1 MGKWRECQTA
11 VFAYS
16 SGFPYYPAHMALQI
30 GIVGLPNVGKST
42 LFSAITKKQVD
53 CANYPFCTIDPNVGV
68 VEVPDERL
76 QALAQLDQSAKIV
89 PAVIEFVDIAGL
101 VKGASEGQGLGNQF
115 LAHIRET
122 DAIAQV
128 VRAFDDSNILHVDG
142 SINPLRDAETIN
154 TELGLADLESLNKRL
169 ANVEKQMK
177 SGPSKLLTQEKDVLQ
192 KAFAMLN
199 EGKMLRDGEWTDEE
213 RAFLREIHPLT
224 LKPMLYVVNVSES
237 QIQDGSWQ
245 ERVHGIKGAFVPVCV
260 KMESELAGLSGED
273 KREYMESV
281 GLQISGLDALIR
293 ASYELLGLI
302 TFFTSGADEA
312 RAWTIT
318 RGTKA
323 PQAAG
328 KIHTDFEKAFIRVE
342 VTPCTD
348 YLREG
353 GESACRG
360 KGLTRI
366 EGKEYTVQ
374 DGDVCY
380 YRVGA

>member
-1 MGKWRECQTA
+1 
-11 VFAYS
+11 
-16 SGFPYYPAHMALQI
+16 MALQI

-42 LFSAITKKQVD
+42 MFAAITKKQVD

-76 QALAQLDQSAKIV
+76 QALATLDKSAKIV
-89 PAVIEFVDIAGL
+89 PTVIEFVDIAGL

-128 VRAFDDSNILHVDG
+128 VRAFDDSNVIHVDG
-142 SINPLRDAETIN
+142 TVAPARDAETIN
-154 TELGLADLESLNKRL
+154 TELALADLDVLGKRL
-169 ANVEKQMK
+169 LNIDKQLRSGSTKVLLQEKEAVEK
-177 SGPSKLLTQEKDVLQ
+177 SI
-192 KAFAMLN
+192 AFLN
-199 EGKMLRDGEWTDEE
+199 AGSMLRDQEWTDEE
-213 RAFLREIHPLT
+213 RLILRGHHLLT
-224 LKPMLYVVNVSES
+224 MKPMLYVVNVSES
-237 QIQDGSWQ
+237 QIQDGSWK
-245 ERVHGIKGAFVPVCV
+245 ERVKDIKGSLVPVCV

-273 KREYMESV
+273 KLEYMQSM
-281 GLQISGLDALIR
+281 GLEVSGLDALIR

-328 KIHTDFEKAFIRVE
+328 KIHTDFEKTFIRVE
-342 VTPCTD
+342 ATPCEA
-348 YLREG
+348 YLENG
-353 GESACRG
+353 GEAACRA
-360 KGLTRI
+360 KALTRV
-366 EGKEYTVQ
+366 EGKDYVVQ

>member
-1 MGKWRECQTA
+1 
-11 VFAYS
+11 
-16 SGFPYYPAHMALQI
+16 MALQI

-42 LFSAITKKQVD
+42 MFAAITKKQVD

-76 QALAQLDQSAKIV
+76 QALAKLDKSAKIV
-89 PAVIEFVDIAGL
+89 PTVIEFVDIAGL

-128 VRAFDDSNILHVDG
+128 VRAFDDSNVIHVDG
-142 SINPLRDAETIN
+142 TVAPARDAETIN
-154 TELGLADLESLNKRL
+154 TELALADLDVLSKRL
-169 ANVEKQMK
+169 LNIDKQLRSGSTKILVQEKEVVEK
-177 SGPSKLLTQEKDVLQ
+177 SISY
-192 KAFAMLN
+192 LN
-199 EGKMLRDGEWTDEE
+199 TGSMLRDQEWTEEE
-213 RAFLREIHPLT
+213 RLILKGHHLLT
-224 LKPMLYVVNVSES
+224 MKPMLYVVNVSES
-237 QIQDGSWQ
+237 QMQDGSWK
-245 ERVHGIKGAFVPVCV
+245 ERVKDIKGSLVPVCV

-273 KREYMESV
+273 KAEYMETMGMTV
-281 GLQISGLDALIR
+281 SGLDALIR

-328 KIHTDFEKAFIRVE
+328 KIHTDFEKTFIRVE
-342 VTPCTD
+342 VTPCEA
-348 YLREG
+348 YLENG
-353 GESACRG
+353 GEAACRA
-360 KGLTRI
+360 KALTRV
-366 EGKEYTVQ
+366 EGKDYVVQ